1 MSRKKKI
8 SSEELDRKFDDGL
21 EDVLEHFDTENIE
34 RPNAIQRIS
43 LDLPEWML
51 RLLDTEAARLG
62 IPRQAVIKVII
73 DDSFKRRA

>member
-1 MSRKKKI
+1 MSRKKQI
-8 SSEELDRKFDDGL
+8 SSEELDKKFDDGV

-51 RLLDTEAARLG
+51 SLLDTEAARLG

-73 DDSFKRRA
+73 DDSFRKRA